1 MLLMVPTVGNN
12 VINMEGLV
20 LNIVALLGTAV
31 RARDIM
37 LMEIVHWKWKK
48 RSEIQFM
55 LTERIIFVLLENQK
69 RHAPIGILNIIR
81 IVLVMILGA
90 RYLRRTDL
98 TNVRIYAYRISQI
111 VNILLLTRQSSKCN
125 IFETKWVSLGILG
138 RFSSWFVP
146 NSLSRTSIR
155 V

>member
-20 LNIVALLGTAV
+20 LNIVARLGTVV
-31 RARDIM
+31 RARGIM

-90 RYLRRTDL
+90 PYLRRTDL
-98 TNVRIYAYRISQI
+98 INVRIYACRISQSAI
-111 VNILLLTRQSSKCN
+111 ISLLTRQSSKGIISVRF
-125 IFETKWVSLGILG
+125 IFQSIII
-138 RFSSWFVP
+138 
-146 NSLSRTSIR
+146 SRGYID
-155 V
+155 VGDEICW

>member
-1 MLLMVPTVGNN
+1 MVPTVGNN
-12 VINMEGLV
+12 VINMEELV

-69 RHAPIGILNIIR
+69 RHAPIGTLNIIR
-81 IVLVMILGA
+81 IALVMILGA
-90 RYLRRTDL
+90 RYLRRMDL
-98 TNVRIYAYRISQI
+98 INVRIYAYRISQI
-111 VNILLLTRQSSKCN
+111 VNILL
-125 IFETKWVSLGILG
+125 
-138 RFSSWFVP
+138 
-146 NSLSRTSIR
+146 
-155 V
+155 

>member
-1 MLLMVPTVGNN
+1 MVLTVGNN
-12 VINMEGLV
+12 VINTAGLV

-81 IVLVMILGA
+81 IVLAMILGA
-90 RYLRRTDL
+90 RYLRRMDL
-98 TNVRIYAYRISQI
+98 IIVRIYAYRTSLI
-111 VNILLLTRQSSKCN
+111 VNI
-125 IFETKWVSLGILG
+125 
-138 RFSSWFVP
+138 
-146 NSLSRTSIR
+146 SLSTR
-155 V
+155 